1 MFELVSVSF
10 VDSTR
15 EELEEA
21 FREIFQGRSN
31 FQIEKFV
38 VNAHV
43 TSERQYAQCVLELQH
58 KYFGIKKS
66 DVARRRMLR
75 DLEHVEDPLLREDI
89 LLDLQ
94 QHELA
99 MLSALREFECL
110 YDIFKSMPK
119 FSRSQL
125 ESAEADYWVRR
136 LVTQAQQD
144 VEEHGS
150 ISAGNSEALRQIDI
164 IRNYEE
170 RFAERVRDHSDFKLP
185 TSSSDGPTT

>member
-1 MFELVSVSF
+1 MFELVNVSF
-10 VDSTR
+10 VDTTR
-15 EELEEA
+15 DELEGA

-75 DLEHVEDPLLREDI
+75 DLEHVEDPLAREDI

-110 YDIFKSMPK
+110 YSIFKSMPK
-119 FSRSQL
+119 FSRTEL
-125 ESAEADYWVRR
+125 EKAESDYWFKR
-136 LVTQAQQD
+136 LVIQAQQD
-144 VEEHGS
+144 VEERGT
-150 ISAGNSEALRQIDI
+150 ISSGNSEALRQIDVI
-164 IRNYEE
+164 QDYEK
-170 RFAERVRDHSDFKLP
+170 RFLDSIAG
-185 TSSSDGPTT
+185 SSSFNISMIK